1 MGFAF
6 RFNRKKLHAS
16 FCRGCKSRSLAVF
29 PAVYSAFIALAG
41 FSVSSANA
49 ELVVQDVPLTP
60 EQFMAEANG
69 SWHSLE
75 SPALRSGSALASD
88 GSYSSAGSGP
98 AAALTPDMS
107 TTDIS
112 GVLRTAIP
120 YTGGRLTRLPSEQDS
135 PFSTL
140 LQKLQ
145 LPLMFPVAGGAD
157 QHATKERWA
166 PALAAGWTLSQDR
179 QRIGF
184 RVNPDAI
191 WSDGYPVTTADV
203 AFTFRFLT
211 DKSSSTPW
219 LIDQLNH
226 GVGAVE
232 IHNDTDFSLSLTQP
246 LDTETMHQLAA
257 LKLYSHRYWR
267 QSDIRYDNK
276 GWHAEPTTGPYY
288 ISRLVAGE
296 RITLSRNERWFGDE
310 LPMFAE
316 RFRPAKINI
325 YLIPNEA
332 AGYDRLRKGDIDY
345 LEIVSHE
352 HSGQYVADVVQQQPI
367 NQVDVYRYANASTNS
382 NTKAH
387 AHTQGGSV
395 TAVWSCLLI
404 RPEAL
409 TGTQADQVVRL
420 AYSSDALPVSLQDQ
434 LARETRA
441 EITTEQRSTAA
452 VLSDFERAR
461 VDMAWLEFES
471 LESPASYLASRMGI
485 SSAGV
490 NCELHQSTH
499 KSYLAWDWVLPVASA
514 DENAEHAPAAP
525 VGYRF
530 DPLDIQY
537 GGWMVIDARKKSDIL
552 SRRKVR
558 GHGKVIPIGAGQ

>member
-6 RFNRKKLHAS
+6 RFSHQKLHVS
-16 FCRGCKSRSLAVF
+16 SCRGCKPRSLAVF
-29 PAVYSAFIALAG
+29 PAVYSAFIVFAG

-49 ELVVQDVPLTP
+49 ELVVQDVPLTR
-60 EQFMAEANG
+60 EQFMAATNG

-88 GSYSSAGSGP
+88 GSYGSGL
-98 AAALTPDMS
+98 ASALNPDMS

-135 PFSTL
+135 PFSPL

-145 LPLMFPVAGGAD
+145 MPLMFPVAGGAE
-157 QHATKERWA
+157 QHTTKERWA
-166 PALAAGWTLSQDR
+166 PALATGWTLSQDR

-184 RVNPDAI
+184 RLNPDAI

-211 DKSSSTPW
+211 DGSSSTPW
-219 LIDQLNH
+219 LIDQLNQ

-246 LDTETMHQLAA
+246 VDIEAMHQLAA

-296 RITLSRNERWFGDE
+296 RITLSRNESWFGDE

-345 LEIVSHE
+345 LGIVSHE

-367 NQVDVYRYANASTNS
+367 NQVDVYRYANTNS

-387 AHTQGGSV
+387 AHTQEGSV
-395 TAVWSCLLI
+395 TSVWSCLLI

-409 TGTQADQVVRL
+409 TGAQADQAIRL
-420 AYSSDALPVSLQDQ
+420 VYSSDALPVSLQDQ

-441 EITTEQRSTAA
+441 EITTEQRPPAA
-452 VLSDFERAR
+452 ALSDFERVR

-471 LESPASYLASRMGI
+471 LESPASYLASRMGL
-485 SSAGV
+485 SSGGV

-514 DENAEHAPAAP
+514 YENAERAPAAP

-530 DPLDIQY
+530 DPLDIQH
-537 GGWMVIDARKKSDIL
+537 GGWMAIDARKKSDIL

-558 GHGKVIPIGAGQ
+558 GHGKVISIGAGQ